1 MKKILLLTAL
11 AASMAARAAAPVALT
26 AQGPVEGV
34 ALEGVNS
41 FKGIPFAAPPVG
53 DLRWKAPEAPA
64 MRDTVLIADSYSYD
78 PMQLPV
84 FGDMNFGGPGIS
96 EDCLYLNIW
105 TPADKGDG
113 KLPVLIYFNGGGLV
127 AGSGSE
133 PRYAGESLAR
143 RGIIVVTANYREGIF
158 GFFAHPELSAET
170 TYGGS
175 GNYGFMDQI
184 AAIAWVKD
192 NIAAFGGDPD
202 RITVAGESA
211 GSISVN
217 ALTSSPL
224 CKGLFAQAIGSSGSV
239 LFYNELQSL
248 ADAEAEGLSKAEA
261 LGCSSLEQ
269 LRAMPAD
276 SLMIRSAARTR
287 MSYNIDNHVF
297 TRQPWEVYIS
307 GEQMDIPLLVGGTS
321 REMGPDFL
329 LHDKAP
335 TLAALRESITPIFG
349 ANTDKVMQLYG
360 IETDADVEGE
370 PGVTLA
376 GDIFIGYSTR
386 NWARMHAL
394 TGTKPV
400 YFYSYRHPRPA
411 MRIKGKVA
419 GLAGGVIDAEDAQPA
434 VPVFNGAVHS
444 SDIEYA
450 MGNLD
455 TNEVY
460 DWQPDDYRMSDI
472 FSGYYINFVNTGN
485 PNGEGLVEW
494 PAVNGREV
502 TPVLQL
508 DVESSV
514 LLDPAADLRYRYIDS
529 IMR

>member
-1 MKKILLLTAL
+1 MKKIFMLTAL
-11 AASMAARAAAPVALT
+11 AVAMTARAAAPSAMT

-34 ALEGVNS
+34 ALDGVNA

-53 DLRWKAPEAPA
+53 DLRWKAPAKPA
-64 MRDTVLIADSYSYD
+64 VRDTVLIADSYSYD

-105 TPADKGDG
+105 TPADKGEG
-113 KLPVLIYFNGGGLV
+113 NLPVLIYFNGGGLI

-170 TYGGS
+170 SYGGS
-175 GNYGFMDQI
+175 GNYGFLDQI

-217 ALTSSPL
+217 ALTASPL
-224 CKGLFAQAIGSSGSV
+224 CRGLFSQAIGSSGSA
-239 LFYNELQSL
+239 LFYNELKSL
-248 ADAEAEGLSKAEA
+248 AQAEAEGLSKAAA
-261 LGCSSLEQ
+261 LGCNSLEE

-276 SLMIRSAARTR
+276 SLLIRSAAHTG

-297 TRQPWEVYIS
+297 TRQPWEVYTL

-335 TLAALRESITPIFG
+335 TLAALRECITPIFG
-349 ANTDKVMQLYG
+349 DNTDKVLQLYG

-394 TGTKPV
+394 TGTRPV

-411 MRIKGKVA
+411 MRVKGKVA
-419 GLAGGVIDAEDAQPA
+419 GLAGGVIDAAEATQS

-444 SDIEYA
+444 ADIEYA
-450 MGNLD
+450 MDNLD

-460 DWQPDDYRMSDI
+460 DWQPEDYRMSDI
-472 FSGYYINFVNTGN
+472 FSSYYINFVTNGD

-494 PAVNGREV
+494 PPINGCNI